1 MEQEISELTEREKEW
16 LAFQLKVASAFIE
29 SFSPSDA
36 SHPVSLAA
44 LDRAFAGWMAT
55 QPTESDVINSTIN
68 GFGMAFGQTLVDGLG
83 RQWVIATDGHGSEM
97 AVYGLP
103 GTVLCLDTEFC
114 RDAHMG
120 AH

>member
-1 MEQEISELTEREKEW
+1 
-16 LAFQLKVASAFIE
+16 
-29 SFSPSDA
+29 
-36 SHPVSLAA
+36 
-44 LDRAFAGWMAT
+44 
-55 QPTESDVINSTIN
+55 
-68 GFGMAFGQTLVDGLG
+68 MAFGQTLVDGLG
-83 RQWVIATDGHGSEM
+83 LQWVIATDGHGSEM